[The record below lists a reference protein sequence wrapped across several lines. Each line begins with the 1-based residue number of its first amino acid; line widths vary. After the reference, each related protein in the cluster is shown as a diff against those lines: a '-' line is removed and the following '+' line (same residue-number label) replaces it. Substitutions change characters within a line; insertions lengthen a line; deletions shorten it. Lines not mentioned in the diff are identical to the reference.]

1 MVHIIYFAVEE
12 ALRGRG
18 LGSRILEEMR
28 RANPGK
34 RLLVDIEEPSGAA
47 PNNAQRLRRRDFY
60 LRCGYRETAV
70 RYPWR
75 GEDYVILSLGG
86 TVTDEE
92 FGRFWEALEA
102 EMPVFGTY

>member
-12 ALRGRG
+12 AMRGRG
-18 LGSRILEEMR
+18 VGTRILEEMR

-34 RLLVDIEEPSGAA
+34 RLLVDIEEPSEAA
-47 PNNAQRLRRRDFY
+47 ANNAQRIQRKAFY
-60 LRCGYRETAV
+60 LRCGYQETAV

-86 TVTDEE
+86 GVTDEE
-92 FGRFWEALEA
+92 FDCFWEALEA

>member
-34 RLLVDIEEPSGAA
+34 RLLVDIEEPFGAA

-75 GEDYVILSLGG
+75 GVDY
-86 TVTDEE
+86 TQ
-92 FGRFWEALEA
+92 
-102 EMPVFGTY
+102 